1 MFLLVSLAA
10 ALIAG
15 VAADGFGSH
24 GGSHRSGRRQ
34 GGRRGGRSGFSRRGR
49 TGDLEAAPLGG
60 YGAGD
65 DAGALS
71 QVWVTPSALLSV
83 DQYVLW

>member
-1 MFLLVSLAA
+1 MT
-10 ALIAG
+10 
-15 VAADGFGSH
+15 
-24 GGSHRSGRRQ
+24 RPGRHQ

-83 DQYVLW
+83 NQNVFYGKALI